1 MDTGLFPLLTA
12 VVGVGTWVPFM
23 SFNPKVLSVPL
34 FPQLVIY
41 VGEVKAFDYQ
51 TLAQPGFY

>member
-41 VGEVKAFDYQ
+41 VGEVKAFD
-51 TLAQPGFY
+51 